1 MRFHDYEPKISKNP
15 LLIGSSVISA
25 AAAAALWYYR
35 NDLELSVSDLLMLS
49 GIALFIC
56 LLTVRDILKKK
67 ENFLRAS
74 ELKKQRED
82 MANENF
88 SDNSIFFN

>member
-1 MRFHDYEPKISKNP
+1 MIFHDYFPKKFQNP
-15 LLIGSSVISA
+15 LLVFSAVISA
-25 AAAAALWYYR
+25 TAVAALWYFR
-35 NDLELSVSDLLMLS
+35 EALELDISDLLLLS
-49 GIALFIC
+49 GLSLIII

-67 ENFLRAS
+67 EYFLKAS

-82 MANENF
+82 MDNEDF

>member
-1 MRFHDYEPKISKNP
+1 MQKNP
-15 LLIGSSVISA
+15 LLIASSVISA

-35 NDLELSVSDLLMLS
+35 TELELSVSDLLMLS
-49 GIALFIC
+49 GIALFIL

-67 ENFLRAS
+67 ENFLKAS

-82 MANENF
+82 MAHEDF
-88 SDNSIFFN
+88 SDNSIFFD